1 MFTKNFNSL
10 PDSLI
15 EATKKIMTESEKMSE
30 ASNEAPTINHLELS
44 EEELN
49 EIYVINSDV
58 HGRIGRAGD
67 KLRQAI
73 GTTHNDST
81 HHRAIGAIDD
91 LSHHLSIA
99 HPEHR
104 AILNQLKIAKQS
116 LQRAANTSNNEEK
129 AKHIETA
136 RQIHQKAQNLL
147 RIHQNNNMQ
156 RLSQQGVNINSEFV
170 PEEVNE
176 ALSPEA
182 KKRRD
187 KLKAEVR
194 AAKDAYKQISKQ
206 AKSPKSGLAPLKTS
220 VTPKEHE
227 SEDPEESARKHPI
240 DRLRRIALSMKGG
253 HFEYDNGEKHHI
265 SRDVARAIVKHYEVP
280 SEQGGLKPFQKEKLQ
295 SEITK
300 SHDHLMKHYKSI
312 SGTNES
318 SFEPKK
324 NGREMI
330 IEKKPKKSSINEVLP
345 IAAAAGL
352 GAAELGA
359 LALGGAAALS
369 AALAAKRKQDSLS
382 YDSPTIPQDMPFSDP
397 ERMNIRNIEKDA
409 MAKLKGASD
418 QTKSYDMPDTSLS
431 VRSAAHKPEN
441 RSAKEPPSVVS
452 KSDRSAKEPSSSI
465 RIPVVQPTARTIEMP
480 KDQAKPVATPIPA
493 VPAIAKS
500 QAQASAQSQARAKS
514 TTQTQTQTPKK
525 GPQRKTRLP
534 RLPSISLGRNNYAG
548 ALADPAGYSDVREAI
563 ARNMQ
568 SRTTT
573 SSTIKNTIAA
583 RRAEN
588 LKTGTSHDP
597 AGYQPAVDV
606 QRAKDE
612 KDPEV
617 KGVVDRL
624 KDVFVSGGG
633 RRIPRPQ

>member
-15 EATKKIMTESEKMSE
+15 EASKKIMTESEKMSE

-49 EIYVINSDV
+49 EIYVINSEV

-91 LSHHLSIA
+91 LSHHLSVA
-99 HPEHR
+99 HPEHK

-176 ALSPEA
+176 AQSPEIKRLKQQAREARAAYRASQKPAA
-182 KKRRD
+182 KKPMANPPP
-187 KLKAEVR
+187 KAE
-194 AAKDAYKQISKQ
+194 
-206 AKSPKSGLAPLKTS
+206 P
-220 VTPKEHE
+220 
-227 SEDPEESARKHPI
+227 EDPEESARKHPI

-265 SRDVARAIVKHYEVP
+265 SRDIAREIVKHYELP
-280 SEQGGLKPFQKEKLQ
+280 SEQGGLKPFQKEKIQ

-318 SFEPKK
+318 SFEPEK

-330 IEKKPKKSSINEVLP
+330 IEKKPKKSSINEWGSLATKALP
-345 IAAAAGL
+345 LVAPYVV
-352 GAAELGA
+352 GAARKYAPDLTRD
-359 LALGGAAALS
+359 LARRAANDPGNVVRLPLPRTQPRPPQHTPAPTKPQTTPASAKPKPDLS
-369 AALAAKRKQDSLS
+369 NPWD
-382 YDSPTIPQDMPFSDP
+382 IPVSDP
-397 ERMNIRNIEKDA
+397 ERMDIRNIEKDA
-409 MAKLKGASD
+409 MAKLKDAPD

-431 VRSAAHKPEN
+431 VRS
-441 RSAKEPPSVVS
+441 
-452 KSDRSAKEPSSSI
+452 
-465 RIPVVQPTARTIEMP
+465 IEMP
-480 KDQAKPVATPIPA
+480 RDQAQAT
-493 VPAIAKS
+493 AKS
-500 QAQASAQSQARAKS
+500 QAQASAQSQAVVAAARGGEKS
-514 TTQTQTQTPKK
+514 TTKTGTEKSTSKK
-525 GPQRKTRLP
+525 GKKRLP
-534 RLPSISLGRNNYAG
+534 GLPSISLGRNNYAG

-563 ARNMQ
+563 SPNMK
-568 SRTTT
+568 SRPTR

-588 LKTGTSHDP
+588 LKTRTSHDP

-606 QRAKDE
+606 QRAKDKE
-612 KDPEV
+612 DQEV
-617 KGVVDRL
+617 TGVLNRL
-624 KDVFVSGGG
+624 QDVFGGT
-633 RRIPRPQ
+633 RIPRP

>member
-253 HFEYDNGEKHHI
+253 HFEYDNGERHPV

-280 SEQGGLKPFQKEKLQ
+280 SEKGGLKPYQKEKLQ
-295 SEITK
+295 SDITK
-300 SHDHLMKHYKSI
+300 SHDHLMKHYNSI
-312 SGTNES
+312 SGTNEAKKLDEVPVETIKQIRTFNVEETDDETPP
-318 SFEPKK
+318 FEPDKK
-324 NGREMI
+324 KVNYKGSAKSRATWLAKHARDTMKKQMKTEQVKPGGDMAPKI
-330 IEKKPKKSSINEVLP
+330 QVPEEKIVNLGTVHNPEKYPNAIPDPTGNLQRAIRKLANPKRSGNER
-345 IAAAAGL
+345 
-352 GAAELGA
+352 
-359 LALGGAAALS
+359 S
-369 AALAAKRKQDSLS
+369 
-382 YDSPTIPQDMPFSDP
+382 DSPTSIQTRIGEEPID
-397 ERMNIRNIEKDA
+397 EREMTNAEMKKREEIV
-409 MAKLKGASD
+409 MKLKKKMAGFE
-418 QTKSYDMPDTSLS
+418 KNYD
-431 VRSAAHKPEN
+431 K
-441 RSAKEPPSVVS
+441 
-452 KSDRSAKEPSSSI
+452 
-465 RIPVVQPTARTIEMP
+465 
-480 KDQAKPVATPIPA
+480 
-493 VPAIAKS
+493 
-500 QAQASAQSQARAKS
+500 
-514 TTQTQTQTPKK
+514 
-525 GPQRKTRLP
+525 
-534 RLPSISLGRNNYAG
+534 
-548 ALADPAGYSDVREAI
+548 
-563 ARNMQ
+563 
-568 SRTTT
+568 
-573 SSTIKNTIAA
+573 
-583 RRAEN
+583 
-588 LKTGTSHDP
+588 
-597 AGYQPAVDV
+597 
-606 QRAKDE
+606 RAKDVMYATATKMAMKG
-612 KDPEV
+612 KDN
-617 KGVVDRL
+617 K
-624 KDVFVSGGG
+624 
-633 RRIPRPQ
+633 